1 MQRGSIL
8 GYDLNEKNCQIS
20 YYDEKKEEPETL
32 ETAIENYQIPV
43 LLGYYNERWVY
54 GKEAKK
60 LLVVREGEVVT
71 DLYQKAMRR
80 EKIHIGEKDHDAV
93 WLLSKFISLTLE
105 EFEEIEEITFSVP
118 YTDIDVSK
126 MLKGIGRHIGIPK
139 ENIHVQDY
147 KESFC
152 QYMFYQPKELW

>member
-1 MQRGSIL
+1 MMR
-8 GYDLNEKNCQIS
+8 
-20 YYDEKKEEPETL
+20 KKEEPETL

-80 EKIHIGEKDHDAV
+80 EKIHIGEKD
-93 WLLSKFISLTLE
+93 
-105 EFEEIEEITFSVP
+105 P
-118 YTDIDVSK
+118 
-126 MLKGIGRHIGIPK
+126 
-139 ENIHVQDY
+139 
-147 KESFC
+147 
-152 QYMFYQPKELW
+152 